1 MATSHMSTFSR
12 SRSVPGSCSW
22 PETNPRTNVRQ
33 RAHECATCSHKLRTD
48 TTPVHGYGPRMRK
61 RFLIVSFVLAIAQL
75 VALGVAADEEGRF
88 RRTTPRGSFG
98 RDGPE
103 LLVGVP
109 GGRAW
114 GIESELLP
122 VPADRSAVRATVEV
136 RDTTVREAF
145 VRVAW
150 YARATGRPRQ
160 FALSDATLV
169 RAGETVTLEI
179 GLDPPPG
186 AVAYRLRV
194 LARLRAREEL
204 SVADAVSVR
213 LSAPF

>member
-1 MATSHMSTFSR
+1 M
-12 SRSVPGSCSW
+12 
-22 PETNPRTNVRQ
+22 
-33 RAHECATCSHKLRTD
+33 L
-48 TTPVHGYGPRMRK
+48 GYGPRMRNLL
-61 RFLIVSFVLAIAQL
+61 LIVAASLAIAQV
-75 VALGVAADEEGRF
+75 VALAVAADEEGRF

-114 GIESELLP
+114 GIESDLIP
-122 VPADRSAVRATVEV
+122 VAQDRSALRATIEV
-136 RDTTVREAF
+136 RDATVREAF

-150 YARATGRPRQ
+150 YDRASGRPRQ
-160 FALSDATLV
+160 FALSDATPV

-179 GLDPPPG
+179 ALDPPPG

-194 LARLRAREEL
+194 LARLRAPDEL
-204 SVADAVSVR
+204 SAAGAVSVR
-213 LSAPF
+213 LSAPFGRPPTYPVTQLLP